1 MASLD
6 EESTANWL
14 RTALNGDQAAY
25 RRFLLDITPVVR
37 GIVRA
42 RLVTQDRQI
51 VEDVLQEVL
60 LAIHAKRH
68 TWEQDQPVLPWVY
81 AIARYKAIDAL
92 RRTRVE
98 MRYSS
103 IEDVQEDLLAT
114 DTELGYNLDVD
125 LAVAQLKGRVQQVV
139 RAMGI
144 EGASVAEIGNR
155 LNISENAVRVAFH
168 RGLAQLVKLRPKLMG
183 ESEQSPSK
191 PD

>member
-1 MASLD
+1 MAALD
-6 EESTANWL
+6 EESTATGL

-25 RRFLLDITPVVR
+25 RRFLREITPVVR

-42 RLVTQDRQI
+42 RLANQNRET

-60 LAIHAKRH
+60 LAVHTKRH
-68 TWEQDQPVLPWVY
+68 TWKQDQPVLPWVY

-92 RRTRVE
+92 RRARNE

-103 IEDVQEDLLAT
+103 IEDAQDEQVAA
-114 DTELGYNLDVD
+114 DTGPERDMDVD
-125 LAVAQLKGRVQQVV
+125 MAVSQLNGRVQQVV

-144 EGASVAEIGNR
+144 EGASVAETGSR

-168 RGLAQLVKLRPKLMG
+168 RGLGQLVRLQPRLMG
-183 ESEQSPSK
+183 KSDQSQ
-191 PD
+191 